1 MNRTGYF
8 THSDCLKHEMGDG
21 HPECPER
28 LEAIDKH
35 LRATGLA
42 DQLLQRQ
49 APLAD
54 LADVELA
61 HSHHHTQTLRTLT
74 GTVDPK
80 VRYRVRN
87 IETRR
92 TSSKPPGPFITSSL
106 QIAAANQLGFATQ
119 RTMRT
124 AQSLYEGVNVPGEGQ
139 VGLITY
145 MRTDSTNLS
154 PEAITQIRGYIE
166 AQHGAAYLPEKPNL
180 YSSSNKDAQEAHEA
194 IRPTDVARTP
204 EALRDWYIW
213 YI

>member
-74 GTVDPK
+74 ERLTNEILDAS
-80 VRYRVRN
+80 N
-87 IETRR
+87 
-92 TSSKPPGPFITSSL
+92 
-106 QIAAANQLGFATQ
+106 
-119 RTMRT
+119 
-124 AQSLYEGVNVPGEGQ
+124 
-139 VGLITY
+139 GL
-145 MRTDSTNLS
+145 
-154 PEAITQIRGYIE
+154 
-166 AQHGAAYLPEKPNL
+166 GAAVKRREDTHKMAE
-180 YSSSNKDAQEAHEA
+180 SNRAFAHY
-194 IRPTDVARTP
+194 R
-204 EALRDWYIW
+204 W
-213 YI
+213 